1 MVFAPL
7 QSGAMKPPFGRFT
20 VACLASSKDE
30 VVHAESH
37 CPGRST
43 SGLLSWDSPRCSP
56 PSASLRASTPEPKSL
71 LNSAFGFEP
80 PARSLVPSLW
90 FFTTSTACS
99 ARSLRACCIPLPTLG
114 FAAFP
119 GLASRRC
126 RLDAWDHF
134 PRRESHPSKNS
145 PPLQPFHVA
154 VVVASLPLSAPFRRS
169 PLQGPSN
176 GTMLAQRPG
185 QSAHRSVRFC
195 ASSHTP
201 RQRRFQRCRF
211 VWDLA
216 GSRLRGLSP
225 LESP

>member
-145 PPLQPFHVA
+145 PRLQQFYVSVA
-154 VVVASLPLSAPFRRS
+154 VASLPLSAPSDGLLFRASSESSRFAS
-169 PLQGPSN
+169 
-176 GTMLAQRPG
+176 RPG
-185 QSAHRSVRFC
+185 QSIAEAFGLRMHRR
-195 ASSHTP
+195 SSIVP
-201 RQRRFQRCRF
+201 FP
-211 VWDLA
+211 
-216 GSRLRGLSP
+216 G
-225 LESP
+225 